1 MGNLYCGFSQEFP
14 RVMYVNSIEGLNLR
28 NEPSLN
34 GNKIGALLHGE
45 RILVYEWS
53 NSVTINGISNFW
65 YRTKRSG
72 TNLFGWVF
80 GGYLS
85 EDFPIDADV
94 ILGMW
99 NTDQGKRMYWYFGP
113 DYKFN
118 SGVKETDRGIYG
130 DWNRQFN
137 YFLYN

>member
-14 RVMYVNSIEGLNLR
+14 RVMYVNSIEGSNLR

-72 TNLFGWVF
+72 TNLSGWVF

-99 NTDQGKRMYWYFGP
+99 NTDQGERMYWYFRP
-113 DYKFN
+113 NYKFN